1 MDEAA
6 FGVTCL
12 RPGIGEQQEQ
22 AIEAAVRQEPQQRS
36 CIVGPQPQIAGQRRG
51 RLAALSH
58 QMGQQRA
65 DAVVEHLAGD
75 QSGLWMPDDLLQG
88 MLATAEAHLQPQLG
102 RPRREGRQRIANLSG
117 GEGKARQRDL
127 EQSLLARPQ
136 PMAACSPVKPVR
148 RRLQRPKADRN
159 AGARSVLSH
168 VNVPL
173 SSSGSRPKWPYA
185 EVGT

>member
-6 FGVTCL
+6 LGVTRL

-22 AIEAAVRQEPQQRS
+22 AIEAAVRQQPQQRPRV
-36 CIVGPQPQIAGQRRG
+36 VGPQPQIAWQLRC
-51 RLAALSH
+51 RLAALSD
-58 QMGQQRA
+58 QVRQQRA

-75 QSGLWMPDDLLQG
+75 QSCLWMPDDLLQG
-88 MLATAEAHLQPQLG
+88 VLAAAEAHLQPQLG
-102 RPRREGRQRIANLSG
+102 RPRRKGRQWIGNLYG
-117 GEGKARQRDL
+117 DEGKAWQRDL
-127 EQSLLARPQ
+127 QQSLLARPQ
-136 PMAACSPVKPVR
+136 PVAAGPAVQPIR

>member
-6 FGVTCL
+6 LGVTRL

-22 AIEAAVRQEPQQRS
+22 ATEAAVRQEPQQRS
-36 CIVGPQPQIAGQRRG
+36 RVVGPQPQIAGQWRG

-58 QMGQQRA
+58 QTRQQRA

-75 QSGLWMPDDLLQG
+75 QSRLWMPADLLKG

-136 PMAACSPVKPVR
+136 PMAARSAVQPVR